1 LHRNGEA
8 IPLHFVAHNKT
19 NKKIPQTGILVVYF
33 QLLSSP
39 KGARGRA
46 ATPELLL
53 EHQLKMPGS
62 IRVSGTSITYFL
74 HSIFADFL

>member
-39 KGARGRA
+39 KGGAGAGSNPGAAAGTPAQDAR
-46 ATPELLL
+46 
-53 EHQLKMPGS
+53 Q
-62 IRVSGTSITYFL
+62 
-74 HSIFADFL
+74 HSSLRYINRILSSLDFL